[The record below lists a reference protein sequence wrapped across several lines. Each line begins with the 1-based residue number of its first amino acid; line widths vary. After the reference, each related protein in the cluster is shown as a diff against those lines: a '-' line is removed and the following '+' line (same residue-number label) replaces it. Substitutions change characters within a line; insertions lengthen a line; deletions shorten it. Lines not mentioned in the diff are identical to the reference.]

1 MTARLLILLASL
13 ALLVAPGLPATGA
26 ANGAAPA
33 APSNLRIID
42 GADAWHAENDFRL
55 GWDEP
60 PGPVA
65 PIAAIH
71 YRVRDEAG
79 TVVSGTRIPWY
90 TNRID
95 RPQLPPRPGHY
106 TAEVWFENALGEPG
120 PTASASLHFDDASPS
135 VVEPLLPAGWIGAG
149 PAPLLRLTHPAAPLP
164 ISGIRGYAVS
174 LDPVPS
180 AFPCQ
185 APSRCSSAETDLRG
199 GVGGDSMQLE
209 RLPEG
214 TTYVH
219 TVAVSGAGVASA
231 VVGTELVRVDTT
243 PPDVELH
250 GAPSGWVGHAVE
262 VTAVAADLR
271 SGMGGSGS
279 AGPVTALSVDGAMPA
294 VASGH
299 RASTV
304 VAAEGVHTV
313 AYYAR
318 DAAGN
323 VSGGASAPPSRL
335 VRIDRSPPQ
344 VAFAASLDPSDPE
357 LLEAQVSDGLSAPD
371 PSRGSIAIR
380 PARSHRQFSLLP
392 TTVAGN
398 RLLARWDSDR
408 YPPGSYEFRAIGYD
422 SAGNVASS
430 QRRVNGTALVLPA
443 PLKAPTRLRAGFG
456 GRQLVWHRC
465 VKVELQRQCRR
476 KVVESF
482 ERRPATRVVPYG
494 KGVAVGGLLT
504 TAAGISLA
512 GLPVQVIETFD
523 DSRPDRHVQT
533 VETAADGSFFSRLAP
548 GPSRR
553 IEFVFAGTRTLAG
566 AAGRVTGLAVQ
577 AGVRMRASSSTA
589 AIGGR
594 PVVFSGTVEDGEAIP
609 PQGKA
614 VELQFRLPGLP
625 WTQFRTIQTDSRGRF
640 RHPYRFSD
648 DDSRGVRFHLRAFVP
663 AEEGWPYEPAAS
675 RPVTVTGR

>member
-1 MTARLLILLASL
+1 MTGRLLIFLASL
-13 ALLVAPGLPATGA
+13 ALLVAPGLSA
-26 ANGAAPA
+26 AAAAIGAAPP
-33 APSNLRIID
+33 APINLRVID

-65 PIAAIH
+65 PIAAVH

-79 TVVSGTRIPWY
+79 AVVGGSRIPWY
-90 TNRID
+90 YNRID

-106 TAEVWFENALGEPG
+106 TAEVWFENALGEQG
-120 PTASASLHFDDASPS
+120 PTASASLHFDDVSPTA
-135 VVEPLLPAGWIGAG
+135 VEPLLPAGWIGAG
-149 PAPLLRLTHPAAPLP
+149 PAPLLRLTHPTAPLP

-174 LDPVPS
+174 LDPAPN

-185 APSRCSSAETDLRG
+185 TPSRCNSGETDLRG
-199 GVGGDSMQLE
+199 GVDGDSMQLE

-219 TVAVSGAGVASA
+219 VVAVSGAGVAST
-231 VVGTELVRVDTT
+231 VVGTGLVRVDTT

-250 GAPSGWVGHAVE
+250 GVPSGWVDHPVE
-262 VTAVAADLR
+262 VTALATDLR
-271 SGMGGSGS
+271 SGMTGGG
-279 AGPVTALSVDGAMPA
+279 AGPVTALSVDGAMPTA
-294 VASGH
+294 ANGH

-304 VAAEGVHTV
+304 IAAEGVHTV

-318 DAAGN
+318 DAGGN
-323 VSGGASAPPSRL
+323 VSGGAGGTPSKL
-335 VRIDRSPPQ
+335 VRIDRSPPR

-357 LLEAQVSDGLSAPD
+357 LLEARVSDDLSTPD

-380 PARSHRQFSLLP
+380 PARSHRQFSPLP
-392 TTVAGN
+392 TTVAGD

-408 YPPGSYEFRAIGYD
+408 YPPGSYEFRATGYD
-422 SAGNVASS
+422 SAGNAASS
-430 QRRVNGTALVLPA
+430 QRRVNGTAMVLPA
-443 PLKAPTRLRAGFG
+443 PLKAPTRLLAGFG

-465 VKVELQRQCRR
+465 VRVELQRQCRHE
-476 KVVESF
+476 VVESF
-482 ERRPATRVVPYG
+482 ERRPTTRVVPYG
-494 KGVAVGGLLT
+494 SSVAVGGMMT
-504 TAAGISLA
+504 SAAGGPLA
-512 GLPVQVIETFD
+512 GLPVQVIEVFSGGD
-523 DSRPDRHVQT
+523 ADRRART

-548 GPSRR
+548 GASRR

-594 PVVFSGTVEDGEAIP
+594 PVVFSGTVEDAEAIP
-609 PQGKA
+609 AEGKA

-625 WTQFRTIQTDSRGRF
+625 WTQFRTIRTDRRGHF

-648 DDSRGVRFHLRAFVP
+648 DDSRGVRFQLRAFVP

-675 RPVTVTGR
+675 RPVAVWGR